1 MEEGT
6 QYSERL
12 GRIRDDQFAAA
23 LARFGLGEF
32 VRAAPTTSGLF
43 GQNAFVT
50 STNGEFVL
58 RGAPH
63 WIGVVRNGE
72 LVYERDDRVQFT
84 KEFFFAR
91 QLFEQTR
98 APVPWPMHHD
108 ETADIFGWPY
118 LLMPKMPGHCF
129 NEREIAKAL
138 GEDDRRSV
146 ATALGAML
154 AQMQRLRWPFAGGMD
169 TGIEL
174 TPYPGGFTEQLIRNT
189 TLTAASARKN
199 GAFDDADQDFLE
211 RAVLSARAADDGSRP
226 NTYVHVDYK
235 LNNLTVLNEAGR
247 WRVSGIFDLHE
258 AQFGDGA
265 LDIVRTF
272 CSYLDTEPHLAPVFL
287 DAWRTRMPPD
297 PTLRAR
303 LPLYVLF
310 DRIKFWEYF
319 SRPSHRAP
327 WTQGI
332 SYRAFA
338 NRYLDAI
345 LAEL

>member
-1 MEEGT
+1 M
-6 QYSERL
+6 
-12 GRIRDDQFAAA
+12 
-23 LARFGLGEF
+23 
-32 VRAAPTTSGLF
+32 
-43 GQNAFVT
+43 
-50 STNGEFVL
+50 
-58 RGAPH
+58 
-63 WIGVVRNGE
+63 
-72 LVYERDDRVQFT
+72 
-84 KEFFFAR
+84 
-91 QLFEQTR
+91 
-98 APVPWPMHHD
+98 
-108 ETADIFGWPY
+108 
-118 LLMPKMPGHCF
+118 
-129 NEREIAKAL
+129 
-138 GEDDRRSV
+138 
-146 ATALGAML
+146 
-154 AQMQRLRWPFAGGMD
+154 
-169 TGIEL
+169 
-174 TPYPGGFTEQLIRNT
+174 
-189 TLTAASARKN
+189 
-199 GAFDDADQDFLE
+199 
-211 RAVLSARAADDGSRP
+211 
-226 NTYVHVDYK
+226 HVDYK